1 MNKQKEMWKVL
12 MLSSPPVTAYILM
25 GQKVAADSNAYE
37 LYDKLHRGIYILK
50 DSKGKTKKVIKK

>member
-1 MNKQKEMWKVL
+1 MNKQKEMWKAL

-37 LYDKLHRGIYILK
+37 LYDKLHKGI
-50 DSKGKTKKVIKK
+50 